1 MNNLNFTLGTKNEEQ
16 KKPHCKQ
23 KKQIIKTRAEIN
35 QMETN
40 TIEKIKSWFFV
51 QMNKINKPLARLMK
65 E

>member
-1 MNNLNFTLGTKNEEQ
+1 MKSKEN
-16 KKPHCKQ
+16 CKQ

-51 QMNKINKPLARLMK
+51 QMNKINKLLARLMK